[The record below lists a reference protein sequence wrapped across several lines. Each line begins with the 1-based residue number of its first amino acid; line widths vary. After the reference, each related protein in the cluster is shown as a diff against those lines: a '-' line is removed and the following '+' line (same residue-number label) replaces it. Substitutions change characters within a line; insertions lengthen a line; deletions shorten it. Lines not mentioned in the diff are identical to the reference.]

1 MPCESISFAMNNDY
15 LFKVTYFDKKINVDM
30 CHMLTDGMG
39 VSLIIMSLGLYMIIN
54 IRKCLED

>member
-1 MPCESISFAMNNDY
+1 MNNDY

-39 VSLIIMSLGLYMIIN
+39 GTIFIKSIIYAHYVVR
-54 IRKCLED
+54 RKGE